1 MNCLY
6 RLTRLFLFSTVLGAS
21 WQVQADNLPDYSAI
35 VEEVLP
41 SVVTIT
47 TRSAVD
53 SVQQVSSQDFSDIPG
68 DFLPYIMA
76 ANNQN
81 AGSGFVFSSD
91 GYVLTNAHVVEN
103 ANSISIQLHD
113 GRLYDAEVIGIDA
126 GSDIALLKIPA
137 RDLVPAQLA
146 DNTRSLKVGQTVL
159 GIGSPYSFEYSVTS
173 GIISYL
179 GRRLRNGAQEEETA
193 AYIQTDMLINP
204 GNSGG
209 PIVNGEGDVIGM
221 SSRIFSTTGASI
233 GISFGIPVN
242 VIDQMVERFLT
253 GRDAQSFI
261 IGVETSNINPDQVR
275 IFGLQKALG
284 ALVTRVDSG
293 SPAAL
298 SGLMVNDV
306 IVTLD
311 NKIIRNSEELDY
323 QLALLESGHEVR
335 VTAIRNGRYFATQFI
350 GSLEAA
356 P

>member
-1 MNCLY
+1 
-6 RLTRLFLFSTVLGAS
+6 
-21 WQVQADNLPDYSAI
+21 
-35 VEEVLP
+35 
-41 SVVTIT
+41 
-47 TRSAVD
+47 
-53 SVQQVSSQDFSDIPG
+53 
-68 DFLPYIMA
+68 
-76 ANNQN
+76 
-81 AGSGFVFSSD
+81 
-91 GYVLTNAHVVEN
+91 
-103 ANSISIQLHD
+103 
-113 GRLYDAEVIGIDA
+113 
-126 GSDIALLKIPA
+126 
-137 RDLVPAQLA
+137 
-146 DNTRSLKVGQTVL
+146 
-159 GIGSPYSFEYSVTS
+159 
-173 GIISYL
+173 
-179 GRRLRNGAQEEETA
+179 
-193 AYIQTDMLINP
+193 
-204 GNSGG
+204 
-209 PIVNGEGDVIGM
+209 
-221 SSRIFSTTGASI
+221 
-233 GISFGIPVN
+233 
-242 VIDQMVERFLT
+242 MVERFLT